1 MKNFKKIKQNLLEF
15 KNKNEQLK
23 IFTRD
28 IPKDSDF
35 FFNKIINLSTR
46 FLVLS
51 GTTIQK
57 KISIKLLIKKL

>member
-35 FFNKIINLSTR
+35 FLESYTD
-46 FLVLS
+46 
-51 GTTIQK
+51 
-57 KISIKLLIKKL
+57 